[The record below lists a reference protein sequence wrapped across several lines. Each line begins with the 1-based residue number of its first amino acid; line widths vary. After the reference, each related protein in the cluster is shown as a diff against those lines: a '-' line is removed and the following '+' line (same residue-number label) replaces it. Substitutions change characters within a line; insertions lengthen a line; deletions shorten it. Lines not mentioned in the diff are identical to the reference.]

1 MHNRIEIARDFAT
14 SINSEKII
22 KIILFWS
29 VVRQEDTEDSDIW
42 DMINDVAFQI
52 VLDKQEVISPHIA
65 SESNLNQIKDFS
77 IIRNVMGEGIVIG

>member
-1 MHNRIEIARDFAT
+1 
-14 SINSEKII
+14 
-22 KIILFWS
+22 
-29 VVRQEDTEDSDIW
+29 
-42 DMINDVAFQI
+42 MINDVAFQI